1 MSYQLPSLRA
11 RRGVALILQPAPAP
25 ETVAAER
32 QAICDVCPDNAQGN
46 CRLFACCQK
55 SIATTV
61 RLALR
66 ACPAGRWGIF
76 KPESPGHCFCPISPV
91 AVSRLN

>member
-11 RRGVALILQPAPAP
+11 RRGVALVFQPSPAPLAAP

-32 QAICDVCPDNAQGN
+32 QVICDVCPDNAQGN
-46 CRLFACCQK
+46 CRLFGCCQK
-55 SIATTV
+55 NIAATI

-76 KPESPGHCFCPISPV
+76 KPETPAIKILTG
-91 AVSRLN
+91 R